1 MSESLYSRLFRY
13 RQREKRAPLEDYL
26 SEALADFLN
35 RLSKAA
41 MIDFVINVALAKVLT
56 TSKTGWKLIAE
67 KTKQFE
73 WRTQYSIKDSRGV
86 SRRLDIC
93 LFGDGKP
100 LLIIEN
106 KIYAEISQHPNDA
119 TNPATIDQEQ
129 VYDRNQLSEYGSWLK
144 MHTRVPKSAALVLLT
159 HRTPPPQDYFEDPFS
174 HYGVITR
181 SVCKWH
187 EIAQWLLTLSK
198 SANETLRIFARELAG
213 FLEDKSMSTK
223 PLRSRDIAAAES
235 FLESHERIATLFD
248 EIKQAIIMKAKA
260 LGINYVNRPNWIPP
274 TYESGSHMVWDWI
287 MLPPD
292 QAKQNSDWWLGW
304 GIQYAE
310 GSDDHEWRNTKPA
323 LPNGDRLFFALSRDG
338 NEAFPEKEIPSELR
352 NKGWAR
358 VIDDGDWIAA
368 SPLYPMFE
376 ASDTAAE
383 VVSQW
388 ILGKMSDVPEVLRCF
403 GISISKK

>member
-1 MSESLYSRLFRY
+1 MSESLYSRLYRY

-41 MIDFVINVALAKVLT
+41 MIDFVINVALAKVPT

-73 WRTQYSIKDSRGV
+73 WRTQHFIKNGGV
-86 SRRLDIC
+86 GGRLDIC

-106 KIYAEISQHPNDA
+106 KIYAGISQHPNDA

-144 MHTRVPKSAALVLLT
+144 MHTGAPECAALVLLT
-159 HRTPPPQDYFEDPFS
+159 HRTLPPQDFIEGPLS
-174 HYGVITR
+174 HYGVISR

-223 PLRSRDIAAAES
+223 PLRSRDIAAAEF

-260 LGINYVNRPNWIPP
+260 LGINYFNRQNWIPP
-274 TYESGSHMVWDWI
+274 TYESGRHMVWDWI
-287 MLPPD
+287 ELSPE
-292 QAKQNSDWWLGW
+292 QAKNNRNWRLGW

-310 GSDDHEWRNTKPA
+310 GSDDDEWQNTKPA
-323 LPNGDRLFFALSRDG
+323 LPNGDRLFFALSRGG
-338 NEAFPEKEIPSELR
+338 NEAFPENDIPYELR
-352 NKGWAR
+352 DKGWAR
-358 VIDDGDWIAA
+358 VSDGGDWITV

-376 ASDTAAE
+376 TVDAAGE
-383 VVSQW
+383 VMSQW

-403 GISISKK
+403 GISIKK